1 MTESGRIILKS
12 RHAPETI
19 SLLEAAADQ
28 FSDDTALLNAIA
40 MWDERLTAVAK
51 RFMASADGSARHE
64 PLFDIEIGSAAP
76 QAEERVIGLLRLEQ
90 RRCPIINHSSA
101 AFALDK
107 NGVITVANEMAR
119 NQLEL
124 QEGHRFDAGLLDP
137 LFRSVMPA
145 LYAALNDTNG
155 EATSKIVRIGSGE
168 TGQTLFEARVA
179 NAAGAD
185 EPWIIFRK
193 IGISLTNQG
202 AQFLGE
208 AFELTES
215 EIAVIRL
222 IMDGC
227 TTKAIAAR
235 RATAEGTVRTQLK
248 SIFAKTGTSGQT
260 ELLRIVSGISLF
272 QASKQSGIRTS
283 EMLDVR
289 KAESKKRL
297 IRISG
302 GHTIEIDE
310 SGDPSGKPF
319 LSLHGL
325 FLGYSFPSVAEE
337 LLLSNGLRRIGL
349 LRPGFGRS
357 TPGDPGE
364 SIGHIV
370 GKFVEVLDALGIKKC
385 PVVAHGFGG
394 AYAFALAHHF
404 PERVSAVV
412 NIGAYLPTGDMES
425 IIRLSGFQRALMFS
439 AKHSPM
445 LFSFFSR
452 AAQRVFERDG
462 MVVFLKRYL
471 GSSQTDVTMLK
482 DNEMESAM
490 RMRLNL
496 SHAQEIETYRQEC
509 LMQMSDLSAYAKH
522 PGVPV
527 TIVHGSE
534 DPVFP
539 VESIRKA
546 AIDLQADVF
555 HEVKNCGQLM
565 LYSHPEIA
573 IEAICAHA

>member
-12 RHAPETI
+12 RHAPETL

-28 FSDDTALLNAIA
+28 FSDDSALLNAIA
-40 MWDERLTAVAK
+40 TWDERLTAVAK
-51 RFMASADGSARHE
+51 RFMANDDGSTRNE
-64 PLFDIEIGSAAP
+64 PMFDIEIGSVVP

-90 RRCPIINHSSA
+90 RRLPIINHGSA
-101 AFALDK
+101 AFALDR
-107 NGVITVANEMAR
+107 NGVITVANKMAQD
-119 NQLEL
+119 QLEF
-124 QEGHRFDAGLLDP
+124 QDGHRFDAGLVDP

-145 LYAALNDTNG
+145 LYTALNNTHG
-155 EATSKIVRIGSGE
+155 EVTSKIVRIGSGE

-179 NAAGAD
+179 NPAGAD
-185 EPWIIFRK
+185 DQWIIFRK
-193 IGISLTNQG
+193 IGISLTPQG

-208 AFELTES
+208 AFALTES

-227 TTKAIAAR
+227 GTKAIAAR

-272 QASKQSGIRTS
+272 QASKQSGIRTP
-283 EMLDVR
+283 EMSDIR

-325 FLGYSFPSVAEE
+325 FLGYSFPSVAEG
-337 LLLSNGLRRIGL
+337 LLISNGLRRIGL

-364 SIGHIV
+364 SIVDIV
-370 GKFVEVLDALGIKKC
+370 DKFVEVLDALGIKKC

-394 AYAFALAHHF
+394 AYAFALAHHH
-404 PERVSAVV
+404 PQRVSAVV
-412 NIGAYLPTGDMES
+412 NIGAYLPTGNMES

-471 GSSQTDVTMLK
+471 GSSQNDVAMLK
-482 DNEMESAM
+482 DNEMESSM

-546 AIDLQADVF
+546 AVDLKADVF
-555 HEVKNCGQLM
+555 REVKNCGQLM

-573 IEAICAHA
+573 IEAIRTYA

>member
-1 MTESGRIILKS
+1 MTESGRSILKN
-12 RHAPETI
+12 RHAPETL

-40 MWDERLTAVAK
+40 AWDERLTAVAK
-51 RFMASADGSARHE
+51 RFIASGDDAAQRE
-64 PLFDIEIGSAAP
+64 PLFDIEIGSVAP
-76 QAEERVIGLLRLEQ
+76 EAEERVIGLLRLEQ
-90 RRCPIINHSSA
+90 RRRPILSHSSA

-107 NGVITVANEMAR
+107 NAKIIVANEMAKD
-119 NQLEL
+119 QLSL
-124 QEGHRFDAGLLDP
+124 HDGQRFDDNLVDP

-145 LYAALNDTNG
+145 LHAALNDTPS
-155 EATSKIVRIGSGE
+155 EAISKIVRIGPGE
-168 TGQTLFEARVA
+168 TGQTLFEARVS
-179 NAAGAD
+179 NSAAAD

-193 IGISLTNQG
+193 IGISLTTQG

-227 TTKAIAAR
+227 STKVISTR
-235 RATAEGTVRTQLK
+235 RATAEATVRSQLK

-272 QASKQSGIRTS
+272 QASRQSGIRAR
-283 EMLDVR
+283 EMPPLLQMV
-289 KAESKKRL
+289 STKRL

-325 FLGYSFPSVAEE
+325 FLGYSFPSAAEG
-337 LLLSNGLRRIGL
+337 LLVSNGLRRIGL

-357 TPGDPGE
+357 TPVDSSD
-364 SIGHIV
+364 SIADIV
-370 GKFVEVLDALGIKKC
+370 SKFIEVLDALNIEKC

-394 AYAFALAHHF
+394 AYAFALAHHY
-404 PERVSAVV
+404 PDRISAVI
-412 NIGAYLPTGDMES
+412 NIGAYLPTDNMES
-425 IIRLSGFQRALMFS
+425 IIKLSGFQRALMFS

-462 MVVFLKRYL
+462 MLVFLKRYL
-471 GSSQTDVTMLK
+471 GSSQADVSMLK

-546 AIDLQADVF
+546 AIDLNADVF
-555 HEVKNCGQLM
+555 HEVKDCGQLM
-565 LYSHPEIA
+565 LYSHPDIA
-573 IEAICAHA
+573 IEAIRTFA